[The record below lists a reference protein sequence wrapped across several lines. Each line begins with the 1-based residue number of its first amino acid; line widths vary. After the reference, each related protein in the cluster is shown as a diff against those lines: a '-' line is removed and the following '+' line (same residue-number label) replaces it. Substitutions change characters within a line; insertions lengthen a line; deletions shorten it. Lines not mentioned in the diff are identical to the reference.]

1 MNKTL
6 LLILCDF
13 LLLNLL
19 ALTRWE
25 KAEPAPRKQPPVPQM
40 AANAATKEQDLVETM
55 RQSLADERS
64 SREQITERLS
74 AADSTLTA
82 REQALTALQTER
94 TKLAADR
101 TALAASLTETQRTA
115 TELTQKV
122 ASAAQEATMTKEQL
136 AQLQRELQ
144 EKQRE
149 LAERLAESERQK
161 SALASLA
168 QQQADARK
176 QIEGLTMAVVVG
188 EQEKKNLRET
198 AESLKT
204 QVEAERSDRIKVQE
218 TTTQLAQGVGQLAEK
233 SGELTKEI
241 RENRPINA
249 NVLFNDFLTNRV
261 QTTFVA
267 NRQGFLHQVNRSQ
280 VARTVFVTNGKQIY
294 ALLHLSDTPFSFSPP
309 GANANWEKI
318 TVEFSRQPAAP
329 VNATEIS
336 FLAADPRVVVL
347 PVDEAQVTA
356 LGGKVYPLA
365 AEPFKFPEAV
375 LVNGGGKGY
384 GEVSF
389 KLDAA
394 HPGYV
399 RVDNRI
405 FKRLFGDF
413 SPSRG
418 DLVFSKTGELLGIMV
433 NSDYCAVIRNFTP
446 AKTIRTGDDVK
457 SQNTGQMLDE
467 LSARYS
473 ALPLDLQ

>member
-25 KAEPAPRKQPPVPQM
+25 KAEPAPAKQPPVPQM
-40 AANAATKEQDLVETM
+40 EANAATKEQDLVETM
-55 RQSLADERS
+55 RQSLVDERAT
-64 SREQITERLS
+64 REQVAERLS

-82 REQALTALQTER
+82 REQALAALQTER

-101 TALAASLTETQRTA
+101 NALASTLTETQRAA

-122 ASAAQEATMTKEQL
+122 ATATQEATLTKEQL

-149 LAERLAESERQK
+149 LAERQAETERQK
-161 SALASLA
+161 QALAALA

-188 EQEKKNLRET
+188 EQEKKTLRET
-198 AESLKT
+198 AETLKT
-204 QVEAERSDRIKVQE
+204 QVEAERADRIKVQE

-241 RENRPINA
+241 RDNRPINA
-249 NVLFNDFLTNRV
+249 NVLFNEFLGNRV
-261 QTTFVA
+261 QTTITA
-267 NRQGFLHQVNRSQ
+267 NRQGFLGKVNRNE
-280 VARTVFVTNGKQIY
+280 VARTVFVTTGKQIY
-294 ALLHLSDTPFSFSPP
+294 ALLHIADTPFSYGVP
-309 GANANWEKI
+309 GSDWEKI
-318 TVEFSRQPAAP
+318 TVEFTRAGAART
-329 VNATEIS
+329 AAQAMH
-336 FLAADPRVVVL
+336 FLAADPRVVAL
-347 PVDEAQVTA
+347 PVNEAQVTT
-356 LGGKVYPLA
+356 LGGNVYPIA

-384 GEVSF
+384 GEVGF

-394 HPGYV
+394 RPGYV

-413 SPSRG
+413 APSRG
-418 DLVFSKTGELLGIMV
+418 DLVFSKSGEFLGIMV
-433 NSDYCAVIRNFTP
+433 NNDYCAVIKNFTP
-446 AKTIRTGDDVK
+446 AGTIGTGDDVK
-457 SQNTGQMLDE
+457 SQNTAQIFDGLA
-467 LSARYS
+467 ARYRS
-473 ALPLDLQ
+473 LPLDLQ